1 MSLINE
7 QLNSIV
13 IGKLGN
19 GYPGHP
25 EEGVPD
31 LESIL
36 TYKIAGA
43 VVTF

>member
-1 MSLINE
+1 MNLINE

-13 IGKLGN
+13 IGSLGI

-31 LESIL
+31 LELLL
-36 TYKIAGA
+36 TCNITGA
-43 VVTF
+43 AITF